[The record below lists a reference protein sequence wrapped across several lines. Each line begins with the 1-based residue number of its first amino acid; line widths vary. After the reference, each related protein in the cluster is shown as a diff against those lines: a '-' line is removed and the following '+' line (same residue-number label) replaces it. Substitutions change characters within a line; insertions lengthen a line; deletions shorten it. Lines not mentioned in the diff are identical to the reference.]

1 MPAGYVYPAVVVL
14 IVLTTVMPAF
24 IIARVVPSFG
34 FLIGYFAGL
43 GCGVLTL
50 VAEAYLT
57 NKTKW
62 DDVFFVLL
70 LPVVGIAVALIWPS
84 KSVQQIRSTRR
95 FLAIALLILAA
106 AFVYDVVS
114 EQSERVEVPFEAGT
128 KGSVVEVQFRVPKKG
143 YAYSFFL
150 DLQYKEGDR
159 QDRDRVQQLAVTGGY
174 DSNQRPI
181 NTGLAIP
188 VRLIVERIGNDGS
201 KPILDS
207 VFTDHELAGSGSG
220 SYSKR
225 IISVRL
231 EAGRYRARIEALENI
246 RQLEGVPVHFAV
258 GIPGSE

>member
-57 NKTKW
+57 NTIKW

-70 LPVVGIAVALIWPS
+70 LPLVGIAVALIWPA
-84 KSVQQIRSTRR
+84 KSVRKFRR
-95 FLAIALLILAA
+95 TKQFLATALLILAA
-106 AFVYDVVS
+106 AFVYSVVGD
-114 EQSERVEVPFEAGT
+114 QSEYVEVPFEAGT
-128 KGSVVEVQFRVPKKG
+128 KGSVVEVQFRVPKA

-159 QDRDRVQQLAVTGGY
+159 QDRDRVQQLAGTGGY

-207 VFTDHELAGSGSG
+207 VFTDHELNGYGSGR
-220 SYSKR
+220 YSKR
-225 IISVRL
+225 IIRVRL

-258 GIPGSE
+258 GIPGNE